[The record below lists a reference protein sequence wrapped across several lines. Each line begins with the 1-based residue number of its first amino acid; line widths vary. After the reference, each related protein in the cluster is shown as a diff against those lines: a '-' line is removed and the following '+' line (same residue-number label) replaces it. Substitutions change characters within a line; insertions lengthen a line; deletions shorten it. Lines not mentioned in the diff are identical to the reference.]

1 MNISDFV
8 SSIGKAGLA
17 RSNRYTVEM
26 VLPST
31 TYNNN
36 EYRKM
41 LLLCESVQL
50 PGLNLNTAQIRTFG
64 EIREMP
70 YEMNFD
76 PVQLSFYVDGE
87 MVVKGIFDQ
96 WIQSVQRGNTR
107 NFNYYENY
115 IADTVKIH
123 VEDLTDDTKYTVTL
137 YEAYPKTVTPVQMGY
152 DQKDIMKLQV
162 TMNYKFWR
170 SEVISR
176 AEQPS
181 RTNSYPA
188 ADLFSERPEVD
199 TTVTNFGNVFEN
211 GNPMGDVGAWG
222 NGW

>member
-26 VLPST
+26 SLPAT

-36 EYRKM
+36 DYRKM

-50 PGLNLNTAQIRTFG
+50 PGLNLNTAQTRTFG

-70 YEMNFD
+70 YELNFD
-76 PVQLSFYVDGE
+76 PVQLGFYVDGE
-87 MVVKGIFDQ
+87 MVIKGIFDQ

-115 IADTVKIH
+115 IAQTVKIN
-123 VEDLTDDTKYTVTL
+123 VEDLTDDAL
-137 YEAYPKTVTPVQMGY
+137 FVQVL
-152 DQKDIMKLQV
+152 LQLFLQHSV
-162 TMNYKFWR
+162 FPMN
-170 SEVISR
+170 
-176 AEQPS
+176 
-181 RTNSYPA
+181 
-188 ADLFSERPEVD
+188 
-199 TTVTNFGNVFEN
+199 
-211 GNPMGDVGAWG
+211 
-222 NGW
+222 